1 MLHVADSGSTT
12 CTMLEW
18 GTGICGGWTLQFW
31 GGMYMPGTKP
41 GFGLEGSANSEPL
54 VLAVV
59 AGWGISETLAISSSM
74 ADCWGSLTELSPWLL
89 DVLSVSHPESL
100 LSGASSFDE
109 AMDISLLLGEVRA
122 LPGPLALG
130 WLPLELE
137 WVLDAGTNKSIRE
150 NKMVTDLNT
159 HIEEKPQVVSMA
171 LDLRYQISLAFPHFL
186 NFPDQSKNSLIFH
199 DLERKSFPPSFF
211 PLNVETLLMTS
222 LTVKLS
228 YNLMKTSA
236 YLHTEKGELVLQLEA
251 IGLISNYTEHHLL
264 LSKLLYI
271 DKRRVVL
278 QLLYVAMVM
287 FPFQDHLV
295 PALNSE
301 NLHLCLGVNI
311 KSESVPGTCLLG
323 KTSFYTQETPSS
335 ALENTLTPAFLLP
348 DIQLHVSKDTRVQR
362 LCYPA
367 SCKTECDICTGLEMR
382 VRKTPARKHM
392 SCFAAFVVCHGDLN
406 HSASWIKASRTI
418 MNRCKRLDDRSYRY
432 ATHTHS
438 TDVEVPPKR
447 AKLSK
452 QPGTAEVQQSC
463 SATPEEIVSDSDDDI
478 SMLVRQEVDN
488 TANYTTGD
496 SFLDSIEQFFEQ
508 EETLGEAMTEKVA
521 NTINKALRGKTD
533 NEKMKKLG
541 EKYKRP
547 SNINNLQTP
556 RLEPVLWDQLKNGT
570 KSIDANRQKLIAALN
585 LTLLPIVK
593 ALEEL
598 HLNKTNSGDKLAEYV
613 RDAFRIAAGQIC
625 AIYNERRESVKREL
639 TSKEAGG
646 GGRQN
651 TYDNKYLPQ
660 APKPQT
666 SKLPTSLQELPTT
679 KPSTPA
685 KINQPAQAL
694 SELQK
699 SIRALREELHPSQT
713 TEEVT
718 VCTGL
723 RNYSLT
729 NHPGNFKGGK
739 TQKYLHKWK
748 RVTND
753 RWILHTICGYRIELA
768 SNPYQTSTP
777 KPIKFSDIE
786 NNQLQTEIY
795 RLLDCDIIER
805 VPFHSEPDEYVSNI
819 FYRPKKDGK
828 IRVILNLKH
837 FNVDFMEH
845 THFKMETLR
854 NAVNAMKKKCYFGSV
869 DLSEAFFSIAVR
881 SEDRKFFRF
890 WFNGKKYQFRA
901 LVMGLTSAPRV
912 FTKIMKPVFGTLRKQ
927 GHISTAYIDDSC
939 LQGDTYVKCER
950 NIFDTIELMDSL
962 GLTVYPSKSSLIP
975 SRQITFVGF
984 ILCSETMTVRLTTDK
999 MIEIKTLCIQMVNS
1013 KFITIRKFAKL
1024 IGMMLPSEPG
1034 IQHAMLYYKPL
1045 EKI

>member
-1 MLHVADSGSTT
+1 RTA
-12 CTMLEW
+12 
-18 GTGICGGWTLQFW
+18 
-31 GGMYMPGTKP
+31 
-41 GFGLEGSANSEPL
+41 
-54 VLAVV
+54 
-59 AGWGISETLAISSSM
+59 
-74 ADCWGSLTELSPWLL
+74 
-89 DVLSVSHPESL
+89 ESC
-100 LSGASSFDE
+100 
-109 AMDISLLLGEVRA
+109 
-122 LPGPLALG
+122 P
-130 WLPLELE
+130 
-137 WVLDAGTNKSIRE
+137 
-150 NKMVTDLNT
+150 
-159 HIEEKPQVVSMA
+159 
-171 LDLRYQISLAFPHFL
+171 
-186 NFPDQSKNSLIFH
+186 
-199 DLERKSFPPSFF
+199 
-211 PLNVETLLMTS
+211 
-222 LTVKLS
+222 
-228 YNLMKTSA
+228 
-236 YLHTEKGELVLQLEA
+236 
-251 IGLISNYTEHHLL
+251 
-264 LSKLLYI
+264 
-271 DKRRVVL
+271 
-278 QLLYVAMVM
+278 
-287 FPFQDHLV
+287 
-295 PALNSE
+295 
-301 NLHLCLGVNI
+301 
-311 KSESVPGTCLLG
+311 
-323 KTSFYTQETPSS
+323 
-335 ALENTLTPAFLLP
+335 
-348 DIQLHVSKDTRVQR
+348 
-362 LCYPA
+362 
-367 SCKTECDICTGLEMR
+367 
-382 VRKTPARKHM
+382 
-392 SCFAAFVVCHGDLN
+392 
-406 HSASWIKASRTI
+406 
-418 MNRCKRLDDRSYRY
+418 RSD
-432 ATHTHS
+432 S

-452 QPGTAEVQQSC
+452 QPGTAEAQQSC

-533 NEKMKKLG
+533 NEKMKKPG

-556 RLEPVLWDQLKNGT
+556 RLEPFLWDQLKNGT
-570 KSIDANRQKLIAALN
+570 KSIDANHQKLIAALN

-613 RDAFRIAAGQIC
+613 GDAFRIAGQIC
-625 AIYNERRESVKREL
+625 AINNERRESVKREL
-639 TSKEAGG
+639 TSKFKPLCQGSGG
-646 GGRQN
+646 GGDKTPMTTSTYHKPQN
-651 TYDNKYLPQ
+651 
-660 APKPQT
+660 PKPANYQQAYRNFPQQSHQPQPKST
-666 SKLPTSLQELPTT
+666 NPH
-679 KPSTPA
+679 KPYPSYKNPLGRYG
-685 KINQPAQAL
+685 KNYIHPKQ
-694 SELQK
+694 QK
-699 SIRALREELHPSQT
+699 
-713 TEEVT
+713 
-718 VCTGL
+718 
-723 RNYSLT
+723 NLT

-777 KPIKFSDIE
+777 KLIKFSDIE

-805 VPFHSEPDEYVSNI
+805 VPFHSKPDEYVSNI

-854 NAVNAMKKKCYFGSV
+854 NAVNAMTKNCYFGSV

-901 LVMGLTSAPRV
+901 LVMGLTCAPRV

-962 GLTVYPSKSSLIP
+962 GLTVNPSKSSLIP

-984 ILCSETMTVRLTTDK
+984 ILCSETMTVCLTT
-999 MIEIKTLCIQMVNS
+999 S
-1013 KFITIRKFAKL
+1013 
-1024 IGMMLPSEPG
+1024 
-1034 IQHAMLYYKPL
+1034 
-1045 EKI
+1045 

>member
-1 MLHVADSGSTT
+1 MEEEGEMSMPSPDKR
-12 CTMLEW
+12 
-18 GTGICGGWTLQFW
+18 ICRFLKKGEEVLDTFKMSVRAFESQSLQFRELQ
-31 GGMYMPGTKP
+31 K
-41 GFGLEGSANSEPL
+41 
-54 VLAVV
+54 VV
-59 AGWGISETLAISSSM
+59 H
-74 ADCWGSLTELSPWLL
+74 
-89 DVLSVSHPESL
+89 DV
-100 LSGASSFDE
+100 
-109 AMDISLLLGEVRA
+109 
-122 LPGPLALG
+122 
-130 WLPLELE
+130 
-137 WVLDAGTNKSIRE
+137 K
-150 NKMVTDLNT
+150 
-159 HIEEKPQVVSMA
+159 
-171 LDLRYQISLAFPHFL
+171 
-186 NFPDQSKNSLIFH
+186 
-199 DLERKSFPPSFF
+199 RKS
-211 PLNVETLLMTS
+211 
-222 LTVKLS
+222 
-228 YNLMKTSA
+228 
-236 YLHTEKGELVLQLEA
+236 
-251 IGLISNYTEHHLL
+251 
-264 LSKLLYI
+264 
-271 DKRRVVL
+271 D
-278 QLLYVAMVM
+278 
-287 FPFQDHLV
+287 
-295 PALNSE
+295 
-301 NLHLCLGVNI
+301 
-311 KSESVPGTCLLG
+311 
-323 KTSFYTQETPSS
+323 
-335 ALENTLTPAFLLP
+335 
-348 DIQLHVSKDTRVQR
+348 
-362 LCYPA
+362 
-367 SCKTECDICTGLEMR
+367 
-382 VRKTPARKHM
+382 
-392 SCFAAFVVCHGDLN
+392 
-406 HSASWIKASRTI
+406 
-418 MNRCKRLDDRSYRY
+418 
-432 ATHTHS
+432 S

-452 QPGTAEVQQSC
+452 QPGTAEAQQSC

-478 SMLVRQEVDN
+478 SMLDRQEVDN
-488 TANYTTGD
+488 TANNTTGD

-598 HLNKTNSGDKLAEYV
+598 HLNKTNSGDKFAEYV
-613 RDAFRIAAGQIC
+613 GDAFRIAAGQIC
-625 AIYNERRESVKREL
+625 AINNERRESVKREL
-639 TSKEAGG
+639 TSKF
-646 GGRQN
+646 
-651 TYDNKYLPQ
+651 
-660 APKPQT
+660 KP
-666 SKLPTSLQELPTT
+666 LCQELPTT

-718 VCTGL
+718 VSTGL

-777 KPIKFSDIE
+777 KPIKFLDIE

-805 VPFHSEPDEYVSNI
+805 VPFHSEPGEYVSNI

-845 THFKMETLR
+845 THFNMETLH
-854 NAVNAMKKKCYFGSV
+854 NAVNAMTKNCYFGSV

-881 SEDRKFFRF
+881 TEDRKFFRF

-939 LQGDTYVKCER
+939 CLQGDTYVKCES

-962 GLTVYPSKSSLIP
+962 GLTVNPSKSSLIP

-1013 KFITIRKFAKL
+1013 KFVTIRKFAKL
-1024 IGMMLPSEPG
+1024 IGMMVASEPG

-1045 EKI
+1045 EKIKMKNFEF